1 MKEKMIEILSYMNI
15 PLEGLIKAGV
25 ILFFVFL
32 AYAVPRFF
40 ILRLIHAAVKRSA
53 AEWDD
58 VFLKNKVFNIVFTL
72 PPVFVI
78 HYGMQFFPAFET
90 PLIRLL
96 NVYITVMIV
105 VFARR
110 LLRSGVEVYEQF
122 PVAVTRPIKG
132 YVQLIE
138 IFLFI
143 MGAILVVCF
152 FLGKSPWAILSGI
165 GAMTA
170 IIMLVFKDTI
180 MNFVASLL
188 IIFNDLVHV
197 GDWIEV
203 PGTGADGTV
212 TEMALHTVKV
222 KNFDNTIVTIPTHKL
237 IDGSFRNW
245 RGMRESGGR
254 RIRRSILID
263 QKSIRFLTEQD
274 IKNLE
279 RVDVLRDYL
288 QRKKDELAES
298 NKCVSGECSVNGRRL
313 TNIGTFRAYILEYLR
328 QKKEIDKSMTFLVR
342 QLAPTAEGLP
352 LEVYVFS
359 NDINWVSYEGI
370 QSDIFDHLLA
380 AVREFDLRVF
390 QNPSGYDISDLADKL
405 SIKQIN
411 G

>member
-1 MKEKMIEILSYMNI
+1 M
-15 PLEGLIKAGV
+15 
-25 ILFFVFL
+25 
-32 AYAVPRFF
+32 
-40 ILRLIHAAVKRSA
+40 
-53 AEWDD
+53 
-58 VFLKNKVFNIVFTL
+58 
-72 PPVFVI
+72 
-78 HYGMQFFPAFET
+78 
-90 PLIRLL
+90 
-96 NVYITVMIV
+96 
-105 VFARR
+105 
-110 LLRSGVEVYEQF
+110 
-122 PVAVTRPIKG
+122 
-132 YVQLIE
+132 QLIE

-288 QRKKDELAES
+288 QLKKDELAES
-298 NKCVSGECSVNGRRL
+298 NKCVSCECSVNGRRL

>member
-1 MKEKMIEILSYMNI
+1 MKEKMIETLSYMNI

-25 ILFFVFL
+25 ILLFVFL

-40 ILRLIHAAVKRSA
+40 ILRLIYAAVKRSSVG
-53 AEWDD
+53 WDD
-58 VFLKNKVFNIVFTL
+58 VLLKHKVFNIIFTL
-72 PPVFVI
+72 PPVFVV
-78 HYGMQFFPAFET
+78 HYGMQFFPAVEV
-90 PLIRLL
+90 PLLRLL
-96 NVYITVMIV
+96 NVYITVMVV
-105 VFARR
+105 VFGRR
-110 LLRSGVEVYEQF
+110 LLRSAAEVYEQF

-132 YVQLIE
+132 YVQLVE

-170 IIMLVFKDTI
+170 ILMLVFKDTI

-222 KNFDNTIVTIPTHKL
+222 QNFDNTIVTIPTHKL

-245 RGMRESGGR
+245 RGMQQSGGR

-263 QKSIRFLTEQD
+263 QKSIRFLTDED
-274 IKNLE
+274 IKRLGE
-279 RVDVLRDYL
+279 VEVLNEYL
-288 QRKKDELAES
+288 SRKLKEIDKANEGIVGKS
-298 NKCVSGECSVNGRRL
+298 IVNGRHL
-313 TNIGTFRAYILEYLR
+313 TNIGTLRAYMLEYLR

-342 QLAPTAEGLP
+342 QLAPTPEGLP

-359 NDINWVSYEGI
+359 NDINWVNYEGI

-380 AVREFDLRVF
+380 AVHEFDLRIF
-390 QNPSGYDISDLADKL
+390 QNPGSYDISDLADKL
-405 SIKQIN
+405 SIKQVN

>member
-1 MKEKMIEILSYMNI
+1 MIETLSYMNI

-25 ILFFVFL
+25 ILLFVFL

-40 ILRLIHAAVKRSA
+40 ILRLIYAAVKRSSVG
-53 AEWDD
+53 WDD
-58 VFLKNKVFNIVFTL
+58 VLLKHKVFNIIFTL
-72 PPVFVI
+72 PPVFVV
-78 HYGMQFFPAFET
+78 HYGMQFFPAVEV
-90 PLIRLL
+90 PLLRLL
-96 NVYITVMIV
+96 NVYITVMVV
-105 VFARR
+105 VFGRR
-110 LLRSGVEVYEQF
+110 LLRSAAEVYEQF

-132 YVQLIE
+132 YVQLVE

-170 IIMLVFKDTI
+170 ILMLVFKDTI

-222 KNFDNTIVTIPTHKL
+222 QNFDNTIVTIPTHKL

-245 RGMRESGGR
+245 RGMQQSGGR

-263 QKSIRFLTEQD
+263 QKSIRFLTDED
-274 IKNLE
+274 IKRLGE
-279 RVDVLRDYL
+279 VEVLNEYL
-288 QRKKDELAES
+288 SRKLKEIDKANEGIVGKS
-298 NKCVSGECSVNGRRL
+298 IVNGRHL
-313 TNIGTFRAYILEYLR
+313 TNIGTLRAYMLEYLR

-342 QLAPTAEGLP
+342 QLAPTPEGLP

-359 NDINWVSYEGI
+359 NDINWVNYEGI

-380 AVREFDLRVF
+380 AVHEFDLRIF
-390 QNPSGYDISDLADKL
+390 QNPGSYDISDLADKL
-405 SIKQIN
+405 SIKQVN